1 MKKVW
6 PVLLGVAALLALRT
20 FAAQDRPNVPPAEW
34 WTIDIGRAGKP
45 VRLAVADF
53 EPAEPDAREAA
64 SEITSVLRA
73 DLAFAS
79 VFRLVDAGAAADVL
93 IAGRLSSRQDSLLA
107 EVRFRD
113 LVTTKDAFATEYR
126 APIADAR
133 RLAHRIA
140 DDVLR
145 KAGLLGIA
153 QTQIAYSSRRGAE
166 PRRTIGRMDYD
177 GARQRQVGA
186 GFLELAP
193 RWSKEGDSILYI
205 SYARRGVPP
214 VLALATGGPNPET
227 LFESEAMVFP
237 GSWSPDGSRIAFS
250 SSKDGNPE
258 IYVMDKDGGRIE
270 RLTEHPGIDVSPTWS
285 PTGREIAFTSDRSG
299 SPQIYIMDADGLNL
313 TRISLRGSY
322 NAEPAWSPSVEFS
335 EIAYASRI
343 EGAVFDIV
351 IHDLLT
357 KQIRQITGERG
368 LNESPSW
375 APNGR
380 HLAFASTRTGDSQ
393 IFTVNRDGS
402 NIRQLTFE
410 GMSTTPSWGPAPR

>member
-1 MKKVW
+1 MKTLW
-6 PVLLGVAALLALRT
+6 FMAIAVLPALEA
-20 FAAQDRPNVPPAEW
+20 FAAQDQPNIPPDEWHLEIGPEGRP
-34 WTIDIGRAGKP
+34 T
-45 VRLAVADF
+45 RLAVADF
-53 EPAEPDAREAA
+53 EPVEVEAREAA
-64 SEITSVLRA
+64 SEVTAVLRA

-79 VFRLVDAGAAADVL
+79 VFRLVDAGAKADVL
-93 IAGRLSSRQDSLLA
+93 IAGRISSQTGSLLA

-113 LVTTKDAFATEYR
+113 LVATKDAFATEYR
-126 APIADAR
+126 APIAEAR

-145 KAGLLGIA
+145 KAGLLGVA
-153 QTQIAYSSRRGAE
+153 QTQIAYSSRRGTE

-193 RWSKEGDSILYI
+193 RWSPEGDSILYV
-205 SYARRGVPP
+205 SYARRGVLP
-214 VLALATGGPNPET
+214 VLALATGGPNPRA

-237 GSWSPDGSRIAFS
+237 GCWSPDGSKIAFS

-258 IYVMDKDGGRIE
+258 IYVMDRDGARFE
-270 RLTEHPGIDVSPTWS
+270 RLTDHPGIDVSPTWS

-299 SPQIYIMDADGLNL
+299 SPQVYIMDADGLNL

-322 NAEPAWSPSVEFS
+322 NAEPAWSPSMEFS
-335 EIAYASRI
+335 EIAYASRVQ
-343 EGAVFDIV
+343 GAVFDIV